1 MEKNIIFIGVDVD
14 DKSFHGCAYRNGVVI
29 GEFKCRPNVGHL
41 VKQLKNFQES
51 GFEVRVC
58 YEATYLGFTLC
69 RKLRENGYHC
79 DVIAPSLIPQQPG
92 WQQKTDKID
101 SRKLAE
107 YYGNGQLTIVTVPD
121 EKNERARDLVRSRNF
136 MMHQLKALKLH
147 ILSQCRRSGMSYR
160 EEAEVGEGK
169 EQKRHWTKHHR
180 EWLNAI
186 FKKQEDKNLVMN
198 LNLLLEQ
205 EKRLSELVKSY
216 DDQIEMISKQEEY
229 KKKVSAL
236 CCYRGIDTLSA
247 MTVITEIGDIKRFG
261 HPRKLAGYAGLDLRE
276 YSSGG
281 KERRYGITK
290 MGNRHIRTSVIE
302 ACQMASRYPQTS
314 RRLKNQRETVDKKY
328 VEIADRC
335 MRRLHKKS
343 RMLLTRD
350 KAKNKVKVAC
360 AREMLCFIWESLKE
374 AA

>member
-1 MEKNIIFIGVDVD
+1 MNKNIIFIGVDVD
-14 DKSFHGCAYRNGVVI
+14 DKNFHGCGYKNGSMI

-41 VKQLKNFQES
+41 VKKLEDLS
-51 GFEVRVC
+51 EEGFEIRVC
-58 YEATYLGFTLC
+58 YEATYLGYTLC
-69 RKLRENGYHC
+69 RKLRESGYHC

-107 YYGNGQLTIVTVPD
+107 YYANGQLTIVTVPD
-121 EKNERARDLVRSRNF
+121 EKNERVRDLVRSRSF
-136 MMHQLKALKLH
+136 IMRQLKALKLH
-147 ILSQCRRSGMSYR
+147 ILSQCRRSGMSYKEGG
-160 EEAEVGEGK
+160 EEG
-169 EQKRHWTKHHR
+169 QKKHWTKNHR
-180 EWLNAI
+180 EWLNGTY
-186 FKKQEDKNLVMN
+186 KKQGDANLVTN

-205 EKRLSELVKSY
+205 EKRLSELIRSY
-216 DDQIEMISKQEEY
+216 DEQIERISKQEEY
-229 KKKVSAL
+229 QKKVSAL

-247 MTVITEIGDIKRFG
+247 MTVITEIGDIKRFA

-302 ACQMASRYPQTS
+302 ACQTASRYPQTS
-314 RRLKNQRETVDKKY
+314 RRLKIQHATADKKH

-343 RMLLTRD
+343 QKLLIREKTR
-350 KAKNKVKVAC
+350 NKVKVAC
-360 AREMLCFIWESLKE
+360 AREMLCFIWESLKV